1 MNERRWRVVVVPPG
15 SGTSKVFEVSQNLVK
30 LALGVG
36 LVFVLAT
43 LLLSYTTFSRTVVI
57 AQHQTLV
64 HENQVLARE
73 LGQME
78 GRISI
83 LQDTLGAIQ
92 QRSTRI
98 RLLANLDPID
108 PQVAAAGIGGPTA
121 PNPSAEE
128 LRTAGVL
135 GERAAGV
142 QVDLNAMI
150 RRANLLASSFSEA
163 ADSLELHTARLAAT
177 PSILPSSG
185 WLVSAFSQMRSH
197 PILHVDRPH
206 EGIDVQAPAGTP
218 IEAPA
223 AGVVTSAGW
232 STGYGNT
239 ITIDH
244 GFGLVTRYAH
254 ASRLLVR
261 AGQRVKRGERIALVG
276 NTGLATGPHLHYE
289 VHVNGKPVDPLR
301 YVLPDVVVD

>member
-15 SGTSKVFEVSQNLVK
+15 SGTSKVYEVSQNLVK

-43 LLLSYTTFSRTVVI
+43 VLLTYTTLSRTVTI
-57 AQHQTLV
+57 ARHQGLV
-64 HENQVLARE
+64 QENQVLARE
-73 LGQME
+73 LGLME

-83 LQDTLGAIQ
+83 LRDTLGAIQ
-92 QRSTRI
+92 QRSARI
-98 RLLANLDPID
+98 RLLANLDPVD
-108 PQVAAAGIGGPTA
+108 PQVAAAGIGGPAVT
-121 PNPSAEE
+121 SAAMQE

-135 GERAAGV
+135 GERTADV
-142 QVDLNAMI
+142 KVDLNAMI
-150 RRANLLASSFSEA
+150 RRADLLASSFSEA

-185 WLVSAFSQMRSH
+185 WLVSAFSQMRTH
-197 PILHVDRPH
+197 PILHIDRPH

-223 AGVVTSAGW
+223 AGIVTSAGW

>member
-15 SGTSKVFEVSQNLVK
+15 SGTSKVYEVSQNLVK

-43 LLLSYTTFSRTVVI
+43 VLLTYTTLSRTVTI
-57 AQHQTLV
+57 ARHQGLV
-64 HENQVLARE
+64 QENQVLARE
-73 LGQME
+73 LGLME
-78 GRISI
+78 GRISV
-83 LQDTLGAIQ
+83 LRDTLGAIQ
-92 QRSTRI
+92 QRSARI
-98 RLLANLDPID
+98 RLLANLDPLD
-108 PQVAAAGIGGPTA
+108 PQVAEAGIGGPAVTS
-121 PNPSAEE
+121 SAMQE

-135 GERAAGV
+135 GERTADV
-142 QVDLNAMI
+142 KVDLNAMI
-150 RRANLLASSFSEA
+150 RRADLLASSFSEA

-197 PILHVDRPH
+197 PILHIDRPH

-223 AGVVTSAGW
+223 AGIVTSAGW

>member
-15 SGTSKVFEVSQNLVK
+15 SGTSKVYEVSQNLVK

-43 LLLSYTTFSRTVVI
+43 VLLTYTTLSRTVTI
-57 AQHQTLV
+57 ARHQGLV
-64 HENQVLARE
+64 QENQVLARE
-73 LGQME
+73 LGLME
-78 GRISI
+78 GRSSI
-83 LQDTLGAIQ
+83 LRDTLGAIQ
-92 QRSTRI
+92 QRSARI
-98 RLLANLDPID
+98 RLLANLDPLD
-108 PQVAAAGIGGPTA
+108 PQVAEAGIGGPAVTS
-121 PNPSAEE
+121 SAMQE

-135 GERAAGV
+135 GERTADV
-142 QVDLNAMI
+142 KVDLNAMI
-150 RRANLLASSFSEA
+150 RRADLLASSFSEA

-197 PILHVDRPH
+197 PILHIDRPH

-223 AGVVTSAGW
+223 AGIVTSAGW

-261 AGQRVKRGERIALVG
+261 AGQRGTRGELIALVG
-276 NTGLATGPHLHYE
+276 NTGLATGPHLHS
-289 VHVNGKPVDPLR
+289 
-301 YVLPDVVVD
+301 